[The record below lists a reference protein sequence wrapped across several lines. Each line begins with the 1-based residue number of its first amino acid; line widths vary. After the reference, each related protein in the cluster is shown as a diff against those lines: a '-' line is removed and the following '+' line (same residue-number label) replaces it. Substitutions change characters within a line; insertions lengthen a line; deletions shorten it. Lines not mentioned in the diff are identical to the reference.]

1 MYSCHLSTSSASVG
15 SLLFLSFIVPVLAQN
30 VPLISPIF
38 LKWSLFF
45 PSLLFS
51 FISCISNRSSYLS
64 LLFCGTLHSV
74 ECTFPC
80 LPCLSLL
87 FSSQLFVKPPQATT
101 LPSFISLSWG
111 RFWSLSPVRCYEHL
125 SIVLQALRIP
135 DLIPWIYSSPPLW
148 WFDSIESSIQ
158 FTIKFFNCKGSDL
171 GHTWMA

>member
-15 SLLFLSFIVPVLAQN
+15 SLLFLSFIVPILAQN
-30 VPLISPIF
+30 VPLISPVF
-38 LKWSLFF
+38 LKWYLFF

-87 FSSQLFVKPPQATT
+87 FSAICKASSGNHFAFFHFSFLGMVLVTVSCTVLWTSVHSSSGAPYTRSNPLNLFITST
-101 LPSFISLSWG
+101 MTI
-111 RFWSLSPVRCYEHL
+111 
-125 SIVLQALRIP
+125 
-135 DLIPWIYSSPPLW
+135 
-148 WFDSIESSIQ
+148 WFNW
-158 FTIKFFNCKGSDL
+158 FTTIKSVNCKGSDL
-171 GHTWMA
+171 GHTCMA